1 VFALLSIGA
10 EKLLKL
16 TVGITSIEETAS
28 WPSRDFMQKKMRHRI
43 VLLDQTAR
51 QALRRR
57 RNHGTAPGHMDH
69 ALAIL
74 DADVLLSSMLA
85 ALDRYGS
92 EGRFFYLD
100 TLADNPQPQPSPS
113 EIWDQALH
121 QVLSADPQTLHM
133 IANPK
138 TYAEGR
144 QVMNNPIADSMQ
156 RWWQTHQRG

>member
-10 EKLLKL
+10 EKLLRL

-92 EGRFFYLD
+92 EGRFLYLD
-100 TLADNPQPQPSPS
+100 TL
-113 EIWDQALH
+113 
-121 QVLSADPQTLHM
+121 
-133 IANPK
+133 
-138 TYAEGR
+138 GR
-144 QVMNNPIADSMQ
+144 QPTITAVSV
-156 RWWQTHQRG
+156 